1 MLEKFGICQFILVI
15 LVSEAIYHCRG
26 VLELVAEL
34 YDMCLLL
41 RGLVDL
47 VLLTVSSIIAIP
59 LVLAAFTL
67 IHIIAEALCES
78 FIEMNCRQC
87 SLCVVVLVF
96 VFIYNRYNTKT
107 VENHGSY
114 KQPDCAARRD

>member
-26 VLELVAEL
+26 VLELVTEL

-47 VLLTVSSIIAIP
+47 ALLTVLSIIAIP

-67 IHIIAEALCES
+67 IHIIAEALWES
-78 FIEMNCRQC
+78 FIEMNYRQC

-96 VFIYNRYNTKT
+96 VFIYNRYNTNN

-114 KQPDCAARRD
+114 KHPDCAARRD